1 MTLRTPQSQ
10 GEDLSSYQNDTRVK
24 KQAAN
29 AVTSEFLLPV
39 VDFWHVIPPPLHLSL
54 GLVNDSVKLLR
65 SWCSFLDGEDDAKR
79 LAREELSEKIEEKN

>member
-1 MTLRTPQSQ
+1 MTFRA
-10 GEDLSSYQNDTRVK
+10 DKRVR

-65 SWCSFLDGEDDAKR
+65 SWCSFLDGEDDTKR
-79 LAREELSEKIEEKN
+79 LARKELEGKLEEQN